1 MIREVHTPVPY
12 GSRYVDNITYECDG
26 ECCEE
31 CLTEDKCECAVRCP
45 DCGEVFCYEMD
56 LCCPYCGCEDF
67 V

>member
-1 MIREVHTPVPY
+1 MIREVRTPVPY
-12 GSRYVDNITYECDG
+12 GSRFVDRVTYECDG

-31 CLTEDKCECAVRCP
+31 CLTEDKCESAVRCP
-45 DCGEVFCYEMD
+45 DCGEVFCYEWD